1 MTAISFLVIGAGFF
15 ITPVSWAESVEIA
28 LTTPTARTD
37 LRATY
42 GGFDFMFGVFLLL
55 CSTRPAWYSAGL
67 MAAVLC
73 LGGFAGG
80 RIAGYV
86 IEGSISTFMLV
97 LLGVELMAI
106 SICGYLYHRRPRD
119 TA

>member
-80 RIAGYV
+80 RIAGYF
-86 IEGSISTFMLV
+86 IEGSLSTFMLV

-106 SICGYLYHRRPRD
+106 SICGYLYHKRPRD